1 MSYENLEFVLIS
13 RVIAVSD
20 KSLNDRC
27 TYVEL
32 NGVMPSRLTV
42 KILVILRLTLFS
54 VVSKP
59 FFNC

>member
-32 NGVMPSRLTV
+32 NGVMPS
-42 KILVILRLTLFS
+42 
-54 VVSKP
+54 
-59 FFNC
+59 NG

>member
-13 RVIAVSD
+13 RVIAVND

-42 KILVILRLTLFS
+42 KILVILRLNT
-54 VVSKP
+54 
-59 FFNC
+59 FFCCQQTFF